1 MDYTQHN
8 DSIGT
13 HNIDHLLN
21 EWFEQQLLP
30 DTTEPYRE
38 FMAYICQDDLVLAL
52 GEPSDW
58 GDESYK
64 GYGNEWYYATP
75 NGKTIGIG
83 FRFGMARLR
92 GNQSFVTPEDCRQ
105 FLDWLME
112 QV

>member
-8 DSIGT
+8 NSTGT

-38 FMAYICQDDLVLAL
+38 FMAYICQDDLVDPL
-52 GEPSDW
+52 GEPSNW

-64 GYGNEWYYATP
+64 GYGHEWYYTTP
-75 NGKTIGIG
+75 NGRTIGIG

-92 GNQSFVTPEDCRQ
+92 GNQDFVTPEDCRQ